1 MQIPN
6 SLRVMKQCHCDTLC
20 LAIFAVTN
28 STADPTMLF
37 ACFYKAYIG
46 CSTSRAAAHIMVRPV
61 MGQDKAGMQPC
72 VAVNKTDDYRRAAL
86 QKAQK
91 SSAEVICVTEQSIA
105 EKKQKQQ
112 VIDYLLTSP
121 TNQLVES
128 QTKSGSKDVD
138 ARIGLDS
145 NHSILLL

>member
-1 MQIPN
+1 
-6 SLRVMKQCHCDTLC
+6 
-20 LAIFAVTN
+20 
-28 STADPTMLF
+28 
-37 ACFYKAYIG
+37 
-46 CSTSRAAAHIMVRPV
+46 
-61 MGQDKAGMQPC
+61 MGQDKAGIKPC
-72 VAVNKTDDYRRAAL
+72 VAVNKKDDDRREAL
-86 QKAQK
+86 RKAQK
-91 SSAEVICVTEQSIA
+91 SIAEVICVTEQSIA